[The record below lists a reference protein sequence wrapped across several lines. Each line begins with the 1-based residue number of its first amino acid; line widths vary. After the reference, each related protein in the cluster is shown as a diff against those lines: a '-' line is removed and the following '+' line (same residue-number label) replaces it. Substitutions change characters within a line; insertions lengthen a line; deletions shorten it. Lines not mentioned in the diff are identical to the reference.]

1 MAETNA
7 YGSRSKPSGGAEL
20 YAWIFMRLSGL
31 LLLFLALGHLF
42 IMHVFNNIHV
52 IDYDFVAA
60 RYLKLFWRGYDLAML
75 WLALIHGLNGLRTI
89 LDDYLK
95 GFVRDAA
102 VRALYVIG
110 ISFLVLGTYAIVAFQ
125 PAAGKVM

>member
-1 MAETNA
+1 MAKTNA
-7 YGSRSKPSGGAEL
+7 YGTRTKPSGGAEL

-31 LLLFLALGHLF
+31 ALLFLALGHLF

-52 IDYDFVAA
+52 IDYDFVAQ

-75 WLALIHGLNGLRTI
+75 WLAMIHGLNGLRTI

-95 GFVRDAA
+95 GFTRDAA
-102 VRALYVIG
+102 VRMLYVVG
-110 ISFLVLGTYAIVAFQ
+110 TAFLALGTYAIVAFQ
-125 PAAGKVM
+125 PMVK